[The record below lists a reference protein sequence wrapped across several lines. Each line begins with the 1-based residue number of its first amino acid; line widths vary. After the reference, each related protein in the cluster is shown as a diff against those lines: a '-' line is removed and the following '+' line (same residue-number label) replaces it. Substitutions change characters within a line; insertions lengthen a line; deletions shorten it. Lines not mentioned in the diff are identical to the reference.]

1 MEILEKEP
9 WREFL
14 GGNIPYLNR
23 ARLNVSA
30 FAGFIKFEEQ
40 TFAKINPAETGRELN
55 VHKAF
60 LRRPGGILNAL
71 CPFNIC
77 PVSTGKKCELI
88 CNTSLNCIINH
99 LVMPFIMKFNPL
111 DTLKFP
117 VKK

>member
-1 MEILEKEP
+1 M
-9 WREFL
+9 
-14 GGNIPYLNR
+14 
-23 ARLNVSA
+23 SA
-30 FAGFIKFEEQ
+30 IAGFIKFEEQ

-60 LRRPGGILNAL
+60 LRRPGGILNVL

-77 PVSTGKKCELI
+77 PVSTEKKCELI